1 MYAQRILFPLLV
13 ILSLIM
19 VACGA
24 PGDTGTSS
32 TTGSTSSSPAAS
44 PAAGSETAGSSAT
57 SAAAAPAAGSEQ
69 VELRIAWWGSQ
80 NRHDRTLK
88 VIEMFQQE
96 HPNIKITPEYSNF
109 DDHWTRL
116 TTQAAGGNIPDIMQQ
131 DYAKIA
137 EWVSR
142 GQLLALDSFV
152 ERGTIKLSNVAE
164 EQLAGGK
171 IDGKL
176 YGVNLGTNALGV
188 LYDPALFQKAGVA
201 TPSANWKWSDLQQ
214 TASQLHEKL
223 NVYGF
228 ESFYNAEYFK
238 LWLKDHGKWM
248 YNEDGTGLGYD
259 DDQLAT
265 QFFQM
270 LVDMQKSGVTPTREF
285 DVGRGTVGIED
296 SLIVTEQSPM
306 LFVWSN
312 MPAAISAASG
322 NRELEIALPPQAENG
337 GQGVYLKPSMF
348 FSIAAKSQH
357 PEEAAMFIDYFIN
370 NVEANKVLAAERG
383 VPISPEIREALQPSL
398 PAIQQKVFKY
408 ISEAEKVAAPIN
420 APDPAGHSK
429 ILTDVYNPIIDRLLY
444 GDLTPAEAAAQFREQ
459 ATALLKAQ

>member
-1 MYAQRILFPLLV
+1 MYTRRILLPLLV
-13 ILSLIM
+13 ILSLLV

-24 PGDTGTSS
+24 SDDSGAAN
-32 TTGSTSSSPAAS
+32 TTGSTAASGSPAAS
-44 PAAGSETAGSSAT
+44 SEASASPAAST
-57 SAAAAPAAGSEQ
+57 AAAPAAGGEQ

-88 VIEMFQQE
+88 VIEMFQKE
-96 HPNIKITPEYSNF
+96 HPNIKITPEYSTF

-116 TTQAAGGNIPDIMQQ
+116 TTQAAGGNIPDIIQQ

-142 GQLLALDSFV
+142 DQLLPLDDFV
-152 ERGTIKLSNVAE
+152 ASGTISLGNVAD

-188 LYDPALFQKAGVA
+188 LYDPALFERAGVA
-201 TPSANWKWSDLQQ
+201 TPGADWTWSDLQQ

-223 NVYGF
+223 NIYGI
-228 ESFYNAEYFK
+228 ENFYNAEFFK
-238 LWLKDHGKWM
+238 LWLKDHGAWM
-248 YNEDGTGLGYD
+248 YNEDGTALGYD
-259 DDQLAT
+259 DDQLAV

-270 LVDMQKSGVTPTREF
+270 LVDMQKSGATPTREF
-285 DVGRGTVGIED
+285 DAGRGTVGIED
-296 SLIVTEQSPM
+296 SLIVTEKSAM
-306 LFVWSN
+306 IFVWSN

-322 NRELEIALPPQAENG
+322 DRALELTLPPQAENG

-348 FSIAAKSQH
+348 FSISSKSQH
-357 PEEAAMFIDYFIN
+357 PKEAAMFIDYFTN
-370 NVEANKVLAAERG
+370 NVEANKALGAERG
-383 VPISPEIREALQPSL
+383 VPISPEIRQALQPEL
-398 PAIQQKVFKY
+398 PAMQQKVFAY

-429 ILTDVYNPIIDRLLY
+429 VLTDVYNPIIDRLLY
-444 GDLTPAEAAAQFREQ
+444 GEITPAEAAAQFRAD
-459 ATALLKAQ
+459 ATAILKSR